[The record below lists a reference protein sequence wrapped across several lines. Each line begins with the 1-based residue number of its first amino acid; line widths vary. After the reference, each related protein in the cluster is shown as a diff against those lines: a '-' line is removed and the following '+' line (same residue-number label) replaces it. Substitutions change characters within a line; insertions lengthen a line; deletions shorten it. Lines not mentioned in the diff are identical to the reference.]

1 MDVAALNQFAQ
12 NNLFSILTV
21 ITFLLVVLIIL
32 TIVTLCKFSNAKKRY
47 KALVNGATGESLEDV
62 IADNIAAMNELV
74 VKNQKIDEDYAA
86 MRALFKKSIQKVAVK
101 RFSAFQ
107 DMGGDMSYA
116 VALLDHNNT
125 GVIFSSIFGRQESCS
140 YVKPILEGKST
151 YTLSGEEQSVL
162 DEAMAK

>member
-1 MDVAALNQFAQ
+1 MDVVALNQFAQ
-12 NNLFSILTV
+12 NNLFSILTI
-21 ITFLLVVLIIL
+21 ITLLLVVLIIL
-32 TIVTLCKFSNAKKRY
+32 TIVTLCKLSGAKKRY

-74 VKNQKIDEDYAA
+74 VKNKKIDEDYAD
-86 MRALFKKSIQKVAVK
+86 MRALFTKSIQKVAVK

-140 YVKPILEGKST
+140 YVKPVIEGKST
-151 YTLSGEEQSVL
+151 YTLSEEEQSAL
-162 DEAMAK
+162 NEAMAK